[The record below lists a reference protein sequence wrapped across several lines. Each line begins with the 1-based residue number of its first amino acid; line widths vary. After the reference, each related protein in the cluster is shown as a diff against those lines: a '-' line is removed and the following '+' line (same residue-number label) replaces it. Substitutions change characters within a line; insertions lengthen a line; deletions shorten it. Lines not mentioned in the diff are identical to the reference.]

1 MLFRSILKKIIK
13 LFFFKF
19 MSHMLE
25 NKIDINFIKLKE
37 IQDKT
42 EESYNKIMNDC
53 LLNNF
58 QNIENTIKLIKQQ
71 FEEIKNNFLNELKNN
86 IEEIK
91 NNNHKII
98 ISNEFKIENNLISF
112 EILGSTIINK
122 ESAEL
127 NNDNNIDLDYKI
139 KKEKKI
145 EEKKENIK
153 QEKKEEEKKELEFE
167 KKKQQKIK
175 TKSPEE
181 IIEEIK
187 KNLSNE
193 EKIEFQ
199 PPMIEKNQLSISNAL
214 NEGIMEEDD
223 DSSNF
228 EFLLI
233 DLEVNLNQYKGQV
246 FDDENNN
253 EILEVMKQNINQKGE
268 INVKDD
274 LNNNNINSPK
284 DNLNNNLLN
293 NLKQNPNIIKNMNN
307 NNPKLKAIYQKYK
320 NNIPKNELEDEIKK
334 LDYKERNLIE
344 FSCFYPNS
352 NYYNTYNIY
361 LKIKEKIDLDKKLPL
376 LFSFI
381 NIPPFSYISGGRD
394 SNAKELKKIIRIQ
407 RTGEKKCEYIE
418 MTNLKK
424 ARSNHTSIYI
434 PSLNSIAFISG
445 SKTTSCEILNL
456 NNNKIIEL
464 KDLHIQREG
473 ASPCLFNE
481 KILYVFFGYNTK
493 SDKYIT
499 SLEKLD
505 LKEFKNKWEEITF
518 KLTSSNMNLYQ
529 KQNLSCIPYSMN
541 NKDGILLIGG
551 IGNNGMESKEVLYY
565 CIKTKSISVFQNLN
579 FPSSYT
585 HLSFINYGFDTY
597 DDVYNLTNFGILI
610 KYDQIKEEF
619 TPIMI

>member
-1 MLFRSILKKIIK
+1 
-13 LFFFKF
+13 
-19 MSHMLE
+19 MLE

-434 PSLNSIAFISG
+434 PYSNSIVFISG
-445 SKTTSCEILNL
+445 TKTTSCEILNL
-456 NNNKIIEL
+456 NNNKINDL

-481 KILYVFFGYNTK
+481 SILYVFFGYNTK
-493 SDKYIT
+493 SEKYIT
-499 SLEKLD
+499 SIEKID
-505 LKEFKNKWEEITF
+505 LKEPKSKWEEITF
-518 KLTSSNMNLYQ
+518 KITSSNMSLYQ

-541 NKDGILLIGG
+541 NKEGILLIGG

-565 CIKTKSISVFQNLN
+565 CTNTKTISVFQNLK

-585 HLSFINYGFDTY
+585 NLSFINYGFDSY

-619 TPIMI
+619 TPIML

>member
-1 MLFRSILKKIIK
+1 
-13 LFFFKF
+13 
-19 MSHMLE
+19 
-25 NKIDINFIKLKE
+25 
-37 IQDKT
+37 
-42 EESYNKIMNDC
+42 
-53 LLNNF
+53 
-58 QNIENTIKLIKQQ
+58 
-71 FEEIKNNFLNELKNN
+71 
-86 IEEIK
+86 
-91 NNNHKII
+91 
-98 ISNEFKIENNLISF
+98 
-112 EILGSTIINK
+112 
-122 ESAEL
+122 
-127 NNDNNIDLDYKI
+127 
-139 KKEKKI
+139 
-145 EEKKENIK
+145 
-153 QEKKEEEKKELEFE
+153 
-167 KKKQQKIK
+167 
-175 TKSPEE
+175 
-181 IIEEIK
+181 
-187 KNLSNE
+187 
-193 EKIEFQ
+193 
-199 PPMIEKNQLSISNAL
+199 MIEKNQLSISNAL

-499 SLEKLD
+499 SIEKLD

>member
-1 MLFRSILKKIIK
+1 
-13 LFFFKF
+13 
-19 MSHMLE
+19 MSGFTN
-25 NKIDINFIKLKE
+25 NKIEIEFKKLKE
-37 IQDKT
+37 IQNKT

-53 LLNNF
+53 LFNNF

-71 FEEIKNNFLNELKNN
+71 FEEIKNNFLNELKKN
-86 IEEIK
+86 IEEI
-91 NNNHKII
+91 NNNSNKIMQ
-98 ISNEFKIENNLISF
+98 NNQFTIENNIISF
-112 EILGSTIINK
+112 EILGSKIIKEEIKSLNK
-122 ESAEL
+122 
-127 NNDNNIDLDYKI
+127 NNKIDIEEKI
-139 KKEKKI
+139 KEDKKI
-145 EEKKENIK
+145 EEKNEETNKEIETK
-153 QEKKEEEKKELEFE
+153 EIEKKEENKKEEKKEEQFQ
-167 KKKQQKIK
+167 KKVEQKIK
-175 TKSPEE
+175 TKTPEE

-193 EKIEFQ
+193 DKGEFL

-214 NEGIMEEDD
+214 NEGVMEEDSK

-228 EFLLI
+228 EFLMF
-233 DLEVNLNQYKGQV
+233 DLEVYLNQYKGQV

-253 EILEVMKQNINQKGE
+253 EILDIMNPKHNKQE
-268 INVKDD
+268 INNKDNFNHNK
-274 LNNNNINSPK
+274 NNDINTPNG
-284 DNLNNNLLN
+284 NLNNNLLN
-293 NLKQNPNIIKNMNN
+293 DLKLNPNIIKNKNN
-307 NNPKLKAIYQKYK
+307 NNPKLKEIYKKYK
-320 NNIPKNELEDEIKK
+320 NNIPKNELEEEIKK

-352 NYYNTYNIY
+352 NHYNTYNIY
-361 LKIKEKIDLDKKLPL
+361 LKIKEKIDLEKKLPL

-394 SNAKELKKIIRIQ
+394 SNAKELKNIIRIQ
-407 RTGEKKCEYIE
+407 RIGENNCEYKE

-434 PSLNSIAFISG
+434 PYSNSIVFISG
-445 SKTTSCEILNL
+445 TKTTSCEILNL
-456 NNNKIIEL
+456 NNNKINDL

-481 KILYVFFGYNTK
+481 SILYVFFGYNTK
-493 SDKYIT
+493 SEKYIT
-499 SLEKLD
+499 SIEKID
-505 LKEFKNKWEEITF
+505 LKEPKSKWEEITF
-518 KLTSSNMNLYQ
+518 KITSSNMSLYQ

-541 NKDGILLIGG
+541 NKEGILLIGG

-565 CIKTKSISVFQNLN
+565 CTNTKTISVFQNLK

-585 HLSFINYGFDTY
+585 NLSFINYGFDSY

-619 TPIMI
+619 TPIML

>member
-1 MLFRSILKKIIK
+1 
-13 LFFFKF
+13 
-19 MSHMLE
+19 MLE

>member
-1 MLFRSILKKIIK
+1 
-13 LFFFKF
+13 
-19 MSHMLE
+19 MLE

-127 NNDNNIDLDYKI
+127 NNDNNIDLEYKI

-499 SLEKLD
+499 SIEKLD

>member
-1 MLFRSILKKIIK
+1 
-13 LFFFKF
+13 
-19 MSHMLE
+19 MLE

-193 EKIEFQ
+193 EKIEFH
-199 PPMIEKNQLSISNAL
+199 PPVIEKNQLSISNAL

-499 SLEKLD
+499 SIEKLD

>member
-1 MLFRSILKKIIK
+1 
-13 LFFFKF
+13 
-19 MSHMLE
+19 MLE

-193 EKIEFQ
+193 DKGEFL

-499 SLEKLD
+499 SIEKLD

>member
-1 MLFRSILKKIIK
+1 
-13 LFFFKF
+13 
-19 MSHMLE
+19 MLE

-551 IGNNGMESKEVLYY
+551 IGNNGMESKEVSYY
-565 CIKTKSISVFQNLN
+565 CIFQNLN

-585 HLSFINYGFDTY
+585 HLSFINYGFDSY